1 MSGDGTGADEIVR
14 LSAIIS
20 PLRRG
25 LLRAARNT
33 ERLPDIPDA
42 QIEVLRALPV
52 GITRSPGEL
61 ATELGLS
68 RPTVSNL
75 LRAMEIAGLVTRQV
89 PSGDGRRIDVAASAR
104 AVRLLERFDRAAAE
118 VLAESFAALAESDR
132 AALDAA
138 VGPLERLRDVVQ
150 NAAASHPN
158 AHRLD
163 ADV

>member
-1 MSGDGTGADEIVR
+1 MSGEVEGADEIVR

-25 LLRAARNT
+25 LLRAARRT

-52 GITRSPGEL
+52 GLTRSPGEL

-75 LRAMEIAGLVTRQV
+75 LRAMEIAGLITRHV
-89 PSGDGRRIDVAASAR
+89 PSSDGRRVDVAASAH

-118 VLAESFAALAESDR
+118 FLAESIAALAESDR
-132 AALDAA
+132 AAIEAA
-138 VGPLERLRDVVQ
+138 VGPLERLRDAVQ
-150 NAAASHPN
+150 NSTSAHP
-158 AHRLD
+158 
-163 ADV
+163 

>member
-1 MSGDGTGADEIVR
+1 MTSGESTGADEIVR

-33 ERLPDIPDA
+33 EGLPDIPDA
-42 QIEVLRALPV
+42 QVEVLRALPV
-52 GITRSPGEL
+52 GSTRSSGEL

-75 LRAMEIAGLVTRQV
+75 LRAMETAGLVTRHV
-89 PSGDGRRIDVAASAR
+89 PSSDGRRVDVAASAR
-104 AVRLLERFDRAAAE
+104 AVSLLERFDRAAAE
-118 VLAESFAALAESDR
+118 VLAESIAALAESDR
-132 AALDAA
+132 VAIETA

-150 NAAASHPN
+150 NAAS
-158 AHRLD
+158 HRLRD
-163 ADV
+163 DLDPT